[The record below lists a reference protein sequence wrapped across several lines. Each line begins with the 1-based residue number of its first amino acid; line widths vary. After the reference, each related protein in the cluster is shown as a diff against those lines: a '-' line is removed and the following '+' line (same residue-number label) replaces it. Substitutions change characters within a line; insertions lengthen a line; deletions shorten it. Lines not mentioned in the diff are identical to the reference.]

1 MKETRDYDDKPPA
14 FPSWNYWY
22 ALVILLL
29 LAEIFIFSL
38 MSM

>member
-1 MKETRDYDDKPPA
+1 MDERPPL

-29 LAEIFIFSL
+29 LTEILLFSL
-38 MSM
+38 MSK